1 MGVQQGNGGHRRH
14 AADTMLVLFLIRTN
28 SMDLAD
34 VGSVPQGSD
43 PAPLLAEADAK
54 ARVDEGRDNNGAA
67 AECLQ
72 LSVESM
78 GKDGVEV
85 SLSPEANCHLQ
96 EALSANSCEA
106 SGNE

>member
-14 AADTMLVLFLIRTN
+14 AADTMLVLFLVRTN

-54 ARVDEGRDNNGAA
+54 ARVDEGRDNNGDA

-72 LSVESM
+72 LSVKSM
-78 GKDGVEV
+78 GKNNVEV
-85 SLSPEANCHLQ
+85 SLSPEANCHLH
-96 EALSANSCEA
+96 EALPANSC
-106 SGNE
+106 